1 MKLYFY
7 DLDGTLN
14 KLNNT
19 YDFIEKYHQWKK
31 NRIRLY
37 FSRVFSYLLNFLPVN
52 FYTKRKISIMFY
64 FFGENIQDLKKFYFK
79 KYRKVFFKNLTFLGN
94 KIYLN
99 RNKYSE
105 NFFLVTGCTEIPAK
119 YIAKDLGFKKE
130 KVFFTKFKISNG
142 KVVGILMDSF
152 GERKKIFIDN
162 LKNKKNKKNKF
173 IYFTDD
179 LENEKDLFNYFDEVY
194 YVNHEKCVK
203 IK

>member
-64 FFGENIQDLKKFYFK
+64 
-79 KYRKVFFKNLTFLGN
+79 
-94 KIYLN
+94 
-99 RNKYSE
+99 
-105 NFFLVTGCTEIPAK
+105 
-119 YIAKDLGFKKE
+119 
-130 KVFFTKFKISNG
+130 
-142 KVVGILMDSF
+142 
-152 GERKKIFIDN
+152 
-162 LKNKKNKKNKF
+162 
-173 IYFTDD
+173 
-179 LENEKDLFNYFDEVY
+179 
-194 YVNHEKCVK
+194 
-203 IK
+203 